1 MGFVLCVCL
10 CMCFYAGSLFYLIQ
24 FGLFVY
30 IGCLFSERERKKAQS
45 WMSGEDLGDNGRRE
59 TSLRYTVYEKLFSSK
74 VKN

>member
-30 IGCLFSERERKKAQS
+30 IGCLFSEREEEGTELDE
-45 WMSGEDLGDNGRRE
+45 WGGSGRQW
-59 TSLRYTVYEKLFSSK
+59 EKRNLTQIYCI
-74 VKN
+74 